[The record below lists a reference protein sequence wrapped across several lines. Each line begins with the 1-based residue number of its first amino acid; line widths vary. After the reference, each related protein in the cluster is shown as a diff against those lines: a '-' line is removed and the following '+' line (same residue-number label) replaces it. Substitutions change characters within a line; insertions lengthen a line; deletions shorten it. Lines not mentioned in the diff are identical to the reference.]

1 VKIAIFHDYLETI
14 GGAERLVLTL
24 ARHFQADLITT
35 SYDPAL
41 PARAG
46 FGDVNIISLGTLHP
60 GPPFKQID
68 ASRKFSRARFP
79 GYAKY
84 VLSGNWAH
92 YAARHHHPNLYYCH
106 TPTRMFY
113 DQRDAVQ
120 ARLPLGRRLVASTW
134 TTVHGTW
141 DRRAV
146 RSCDRIIVNSEN
158 VKARVRRYY
167 HREADVIHPPVDTSR
182 FRFNG
187 LGHQWLSVNRL
198 YPEKRIE
205 LQLEIFRRLPRE
217 GLTIVGGFS
226 KGDRAE
232 RYVASLNP
240 PANVTMGGEV
250 PEATLQ
256 DLYACCRG
264 VISTAVDEDFG
275 MTPVE
280 AMASGKCVLATDEG
294 GHRETIVD
302 GRTGFLLPP
311 TADAFASRIAS
322 LDDTALQSMRDACI
336 DRARQFDV
344 ATFLAKMETAVGM

>member
-1 VKIAIFHDYLETI
+1 MRLAIFHDYMETI

-24 ARHFQADLITT
+24 ARHFDADLITT

-46 FGDVNIISLGTLHP
+46 FGEVNVISLGTLHA

-79 GYAKY
+79 GYSKY

-92 YAARHHHPNLYYCH
+92 YAARRHHPNLYYCH

-120 ARLPLGRRLVASTW
+120 ERLPLGRRLFASTW
-134 TTVHGTW
+134 TTVHGAW

-146 RSCDRIIVNSEN
+146 RSCDRIVVNSEN

-167 HREADVIHPPVDTSR
+167 HRDADVIYPPVDTSR

-187 LGHQWLSVNRL
+187 LGDAWLSVNRL

-217 GLTIVGGFS
+217 RLTIVGGFS
-226 KGDRAE
+226 HGDRAE

-240 PANVTMGGEV
+240 PANVTMAGEV
-250 PEATLQ
+250 PEATLR
-256 DLYACCRG
+256 DLYARCRG

-344 ATFLAKMETAVGM
+344 AIFLAKMETALGM